1 MAAGN
6 ETLGEC
12 IHTPTLRA
20 WAGLLLDCI
29 INMELIK
36 SDDID
41 MRSVRDVRK
50 RGRCSKG
57 REGLAL

>member
-12 IHTPTLRA
+12 RHTPTLQA

-29 INMELIK
+29 INMELIR

-41 MRSVRDVRK
+41 MRERDVRK